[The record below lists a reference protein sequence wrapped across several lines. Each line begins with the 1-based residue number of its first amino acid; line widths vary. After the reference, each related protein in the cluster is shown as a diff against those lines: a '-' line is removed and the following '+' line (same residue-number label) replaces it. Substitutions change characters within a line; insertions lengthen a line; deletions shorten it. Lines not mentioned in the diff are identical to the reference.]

1 MPVLINYFQT
11 VKNKVFKLLN
21 TDLKA
26 YAFICAAACLLFI
39 PFIGNM
45 PLFDWDEI
53 NFAEC
58 AREMVV
64 TGNYS
69 DVQLYFHPFWEK
81 PPLFIWLQAISMN
94 VFGVNEFAARFPNAL
109 CGIFTLMFL
118 YKTGK
123 ELNDRKFGLTWT
135 FVYAS
140 TLLPHLFF
148 KSGII
153 DPWFNLFIYV
163 SVYNLLQHTNN
174 PVGRSGYKTAITAGL
189 FLGLA
194 LLTKGPAALILVGL
208 TVTVFFIGGRFKKIS
223 SFKFITAFFVAFLVT
238 GLSWFAVELLNGHG
252 DVIKAFIDYQVR
264 LFKTEDSDHGG
275 PFIYHFVVL
284 LFGCFPASLF
294 LILAHKRSGTDLPFQ
309 KHTKRWMM
317 SLFWVVLILFSIVQT
332 KIVHYSSLCYFPLTY
347 LATYAIQKL
356 MAGNYSW
363 KKWLYITFITIS
375 SLLGMAF
382 IVLGCFPF
390 FKSWII
396 SSNLIADPFAVEN
409 LKADVYW
416 NGFEWII
423 GVVFLIISY
432 ISLVR
437 INKKQFKFIYLL
449 FIGSLFLVYSM
460 IMVIAPKVEQYSQ
473 RAAIEFY
480 KQCAKHDINIEAIGL
495 KSYATLFY
503 AELDPSFKNDT
514 SFVHYV
520 RVQKKNYE
528 EQNLNVE
535 TSYGFVRANWLQD
548 VQTHK
553 PACFVIKV
561 TDEEVVKR
569 DCPYLKEL
577 YRQNG
582 FIFYIRVFDDKYKS
596 WDIY

>member
-1 MPVLINYFQT
+1 M
-11 VKNKVFKLLN
+11 FKLLN

-26 YAFICAAACLLFI
+26 YAFIFVAACLLFI

-58 AREMVV
+58 AREMLV
-64 TGNYS
+64 TGNRS

-81 PPLFIWLQAISMN
+81 PPLFIWLQTMSMA

-109 CGIFTLMFL
+109 CGVFTLLIL

-123 ELNDRKFGLTWT
+123 ELNDRKFGLIWT

-153 DPWFNLFIYV
+153 DPWFNLFIYI
-163 SVYNLLQHTNN
+163 SVYNLVQHTNN
-174 PVGRSGYKTAITAGL
+174 PVGRSGYKTAIIAGF

-208 TVTVFFIGGRFKKIS
+208 TVAVFFVISRFKKIS
-223 SFKFITAFFVAFLVT
+223 SVKFLVAFFAAFLVT

-252 DVIKAFIDYQVR
+252 EVIKEFIDYQVR
-264 LFKTEDSDHGG
+264 LFNTEDSDHGG

-284 LFGCFPASLF
+284 LLGCFPASLF
-294 LILAHKRSGTDLPFQ
+294 LILAHRRSSSDLPFQ
-309 KHTKRWMM
+309 RHTKRWMM

-347 LATYAIQKL
+347 MATYAILKL
-356 MAGNYSW
+356 FSGNYQW
-363 KKWLYITFITIS
+363 KKWLYISFLTITT
-375 SLLGMAF
+375 LLGLAF
-382 IVLGCFPF
+382 IVLGCFQYIRL
-390 FKSWII
+390 WLI

-416 NGFEWII
+416 NGFEWLI
-423 GVVFLIISY
+423 GLAFLAVSCL
-432 ISLVR
+432 SLVK
-437 INKKQFKFIYLL
+437 INKGKLKFIYLL
-449 FIGSLFLVYSM
+449 FLGSLFLVSST
-460 IMVIAPKVEQYSQ
+460 IMVFAPKVEQYSQ
-473 RAAIEFY
+473 RTAIEFY
-480 KQCAKHDINIEAIGL
+480 KQCAKHNFNVEAIGL

-503 AELDPSFKNDT
+503 GELDSSFKNDT

-520 RVQKKNYE
+520 REQKKNYE
-528 EQNLNVE
+528 EQHLNIE
-535 TSYGFVRANWLQD
+535 TSYGFVRSNWMQD
-548 VQTHK
+548 VETAR
-553 PACFVIKV
+553 PACFVAKI

-582 FIFYIRVFDDKYKS
+582 FIFYIRVFDEKYKS

>member
-1 MPVLINYFQT
+1 M
-11 VKNKVFKLLN
+11 FKILN
-21 TDLKA
+21 TDVKA
-26 YAFICAAACLLFI
+26 YAFIFIAASMLYI

-58 AREMVV
+58 AREMIVSK
-64 TGNYS
+64 NYA

-81 PPLFIWLQAISMN
+81 PPLFIWLQAMSMN
-94 VFGVNEFAARFPNAL
+94 IFGVNEFAARFPNAL
-109 CGIFTLMFL
+109 CGVVTLLIL
-118 YKTGK
+118 YITGK
-123 ELNDRKFGLTWT
+123 ILNDQKFGLTWS
-135 FVYAS
+135 FVYAC

-163 SVYNLLQHTNN
+163 SVYYLIRHTNN
-174 PVGRSGYKTAITAGL
+174 PIGNFGYRTAITAGF

-208 TVTVFFIGGRFKKIS
+208 TVIIFFVLGKLKKIS
-223 SFKFITAFFVAFLVT
+223 SFKFMTAFFLAFLIT
-238 GLSWFAVELLNGHG
+238 GLSWFAVMYLKGQG
-252 DVIKAFIDYQVR
+252 QVIKEFIDYQVR
-264 LFKTEDSDHGG
+264 LFNTEDSDHGG

-284 LFGCFPASLF
+284 LIGCFPSSLL
-294 LILAHKRSGTDLPFQ
+294 LILAHIKSKTDTPFQ
-309 KHTKRWMM
+309 THTKRWMM

-356 MAGNYSW
+356 ISGQYQW
-363 KKWLYITFITIS
+363 KKWFHILFIGIS

-382 IVLGCFPF
+382 IIIGCVPYL
-390 FKSWII
+390 KPWII

-409 LKADVYW
+409 LKTNVHW
-416 NGFEWII
+416 NGFEWLI
-423 GVVFLIISY
+423 GLVFLIISY
-432 ISLVR
+432 IALIK
-437 INKKQFKFIYLL
+437 INKHQFKYIYLL
-449 FIGSLFLVYSM
+449 FFGSLFLVYSM

-480 KQCAKHDINIEAIGL
+480 KQCAKHHFNVETIGL

-503 AELDPSFKNDT
+503 GELDPSLKKDT
-514 SFVHYV
+514 SFL
-520 RVQKKNYE
+520 NYISLKRKRY
-528 EQNLNVE
+528 EQNNINVDI
-535 TSYGFVRANWLQD
+535 SYGLIRTDWMRDMKSL
-548 VQTHK
+548 K
-553 PACFVIKV
+553 PSCFVAKV
-561 TDEEVVKR
+561 NDEEVVKR

-582 FIFYIRVFDDKYKS
+582 FIFYIRIFDEKYRS
-596 WDIY
+596 GDIYY